1 MSQKFPFSIGV
12 GMFIRNGNT
21 ILVGRRGK
29 GCSRGVGCLAL
40 PGGHVEPGETII
52 QAALREVKEE
62 TGLDVEHIGGTAP
75 PGSSRPELY
84 TNAPFCIPGL
94 LAVTDH
100 FDLNQQVD
108 GKLLE
113 HLSFWMMTRYIE
125 GVPVNMEP
133 TKCERWEWMRPAD
146 IAKLD
151 GVENPT
157 HPQYYWTP
165 IPLWRRI
172 LRPYFGEI

>member
-12 GMFIRNGNT
+12 GVFIRNGNT

-29 GCSRGVGCLAL
+29 ACKRGAGCVSL
-40 PGGHVEPGETII
+40 PGGHVEPGETIM
-52 QAALREVKEE
+52 QAVLREVKEE
-62 TGLDVEHIGGTAP
+62 TGLAVESIGGTAP
-75 PGSSRPELY
+75 PGSTRPELY
-84 TNAPFCIPGL
+84 TNPAFCIPGL

-100 FDLNQQVD
+100 FDLTQQVD
-108 GKLLE
+108 GNLLE
-113 HLSFWMMTRYIE
+113 HLSFWMMTRYVD
-125 GVPVNMEP
+125 GSPVNTEP
-133 TKCERWEWMRPAD
+133 DKCDGWNWMRPSE
-146 IAKLD
+146 IAKLS